1 MFKATSEQQE
11 GETAPKGILSKTFLA
26 AAARVDS
33 LPSSDSGPREHALT
47 DATMRCP
54 GCGFEQPAGRTDC
67 KMCGLIFAKW
77 RPPAPPAAPGAPNAL
92 RTGTQAPPPPAPPAS
107 FLRQKP
113 ADPFAPRRMD
123 QAAWTNLAGGAVFA
137 VLALLIPILSTV
149 FHGFVTLMH
158 EMGHA
163 IAGWVLAH
171 PSIPAFD
178 LTYGGGV
185 TAIMD
190 RSAPLMLTVYALLAG
205 LILLYRRNLVTVITL
220 CVTIALYAL
229 VSHTVLRSVAISFF
243 GHGFELIFGAVFLY
257 RALSGSAVINPAER
271 PLYAG
276 IGLFVFFY
284 DIVFAAKL
292 VFSGNERYW
301 YAMGKDGR
309 GLHANDFLKIA
320 QDLGMPQ
327 DAVAG
332 VAFVFLLCCFAASGL
347 AFLAF
352 RYQARMWA
360 ILDLLVT
367 REPQASA

>member
-1 MFKATSEQQE
+1 
-11 GETAPKGILSKTFLA
+11 
-26 AAARVDS
+26 
-33 LPSSDSGPREHALT
+33 
-47 DATMRCP
+47 MRCP
-54 GCGFEQPAGRTDC
+54 GCGFEQPAGRSDC

-77 RPPAPPAAPGAPNAL
+77 RPVGAPPPPQVAPSPNAPSPPNTPNAL
-92 RTGTQAPPPPAPPAS
+92 RTSAAVPPPPAPGAPPPAS
-107 FLRQKP
+107 FLRKKP

-123 QAAWTNLAGGAVFA
+123 QPAWTNLAGGAVFA

-163 IAGWVLAH
+163 IAGWILAH

-190 RSAPLMLTVYALLAG
+190 RSIPLLLTFYAILLGLMLH
-205 LILLYRRNLVTVITL
+205 YRRNLATVITL
-220 CVTIALYAL
+220 CVLLGLYAL
-229 VSHTVLRSVAISFF
+229 LAHTVLGKVAISFF

-257 RALSGSAVINPAER
+257 RALSGSAILNPAER

-276 IGLFVFFY
+276 LGVFVFLY

-301 YAMGKDGR
+301 YTMGKDGR
-309 GLHANDFLKIA
+309 GLHAHDFVVIG
-320 QDLGMPQ
+320 QDLGLPLE
-327 DAVAG
+327 A
-332 VAFVFLLCCFAASGL
+332 VAFVFLLCCFVAVAA
-347 AFLAF
+347 AWLAF

-360 ILDLLVT
+360 FLDLLAT
-367 REPQASA
+367 RDPRANA